1 MQDIFVKN
9 SPFQNTRQ
17 QSVEP
22 LARLQSACTLL
33 FNNKQR
39 KRARATHTQARTP
52 CHAQIHGIL
61 KTSFGLQT
69 FCIPFPTT
77 TCPEKKKHPRSKRGR
92 NIIIIQL
99 YITGFT
105 SWKIIRR
112 TISRQLSTKPPWRLG
127 ITTSMSHQTDHNCS
141 IKHQFLNAFPI
152 QMPLHLKYTG
162 PCILMTLVVSTH
174 TSTQS

>member
-17 QSVEP
+17 QIVEP
-22 LARLQSACTLL
+22 LARLQSACILL

-77 TCPEKKKHPRSKRGR
+77 TCPEKKNIHGQSGVVILSLSNYTSLDSHRGKSSDEQFPDNYRR
-92 NIIIIQL
+92 NHLGGWESPHQCP
-99 YITGFT
+99 
-105 SWKIIRR
+105 IR
-112 TISRQLSTKPPWRLG
+112 P
-127 ITTSMSHQTDHNCS
+127 TTT
-141 IKHQFLNAFPI
+141 
-152 QMPLHLKYTG
+152 
-162 PCILMTLVVSTH
+162 V
-174 TSTQS
+174 QSNINF